1 MANAELLCVAIDH
14 HVIFSHYLL
23 TLSSHGHLIMG
34 AAAQRRA
41 SVDIRR
47 RRAAP
52 ASCSFISLPPSSGS
66 KTSVG
71 INSSRNSQSPV
82 FAFDQ

>member
-1 MANAELLCVAIDH
+1 MANAELLCVAIDD

-23 TLSSHGHLIMG
+23 MG

-52 ASCSFISLPPSSGS
+52 ASCSFISLPPSSGLEDIS
-66 KTSVG
+66 WDKF
-71 INSSRNSQSPV
+71 
-82 FAFDQ
+82 FAKFPIAGLRVRPIDDQ